1 MKIVINS
8 YIKNNVALN
17 HLLESMKKQEEF
29 NLYDIIVM
37 VGGYYNNKCYEIYKN
52 IEKIDNITYI
62 RCNHNSIDFTGLIT
76 LLELYNKN
84 EDEHYFYLHDTCRIG
99 DNFYKKLQSIDLTN
113 VSSIKIN
120 KWFSMNMGIYS
131 QKIINLSKDFLLSK
145 KNTDENRSMEFKS
158 VNFQEDY
165 IFNNDPS
172 NILLDNYDG
181 PYCTG
186 EQFDYYNTG
195 TMRIVEYYANIDLYK
210 IKANWRQK
218 SLIDGIWTLN
228 V

>member
-1 MKIVINS
+1 M
-8 YIKNNVALN
+8 
-17 HLLESMKKQEEF
+17 
-29 NLYDIIVM
+29 
-37 VGGYYNNKCYEIYKN
+37 
-52 IEKIDNITYI
+52 
-62 RCNHNSIDFTGLIT
+62 
-76 LLELYNKN
+76 
-84 EDEHYFYLHDTCRIG
+84 
-99 DNFYKKLQSIDLTN
+99 
-113 VSSIKIN
+113 
-120 KWFSMNMGIYS
+120 
-131 QKIINLSKDFLLSK
+131 K

-218 SLIDGIWTLN
+218 SLIDGIWTLDI
-228 V
+228 

>member
-8 YIKNNVALN
+8 YIKNTVALN
-17 HLLESMKKQEEF
+17 HLLESMKKQNEF
-29 NLYDIIVM
+29 KLYDIIVM
-37 VGGYYNNKCYEIYKN
+37 IGGYYNNKCYEIHN
-52 IEKIDNITYI
+52 NLEKEDNITYI
-62 RCNHNSIDFTGLIT
+62 RCNHNSIDFTGLIA
-76 LLELYNKN
+76 LLDLYNNN
-84 EDEHYFYLHDTCRIG
+84 EDEHYFYLHDTCKIG
-99 DNFYKKLQSIDLTN
+99 DNFYKKIQSIDLTN

-120 KWFSMNMGIYS
+120 KWFSMNMGFYS
-131 QKIINLSKDFLLSK
+131 QKIINSSKDFLLSK
-145 KNTDENRSMEFKS
+145 KNIDENRSMEFKS
-158 VNFQEDY
+158 INFQEDY
-165 IFNNDPS
+165 IFNNDAN

-181 PYCTG
+181 PQCSG

-228 V
+228 L